1 MDSNRIESSQT
12 SVEQQS
18 DDTAANHFDHE
29 LASSYAANSELS
41 MEIME
46 EFAMVDRDCIR
57 QIEAKALRK
66 LRHPSRSRKLKAFVE
81 GVKEM

>member
-41 MEIME
+41 LEIMT
-46 EFAMVDRDCIR
+46 EFAAVD
-57 QIEAKALRK
+57 Q
-66 LRHPSRSRKLKAFVE
+66 E
-81 GVKEM
+81 GF